1 MDPKTIIS
9 QLETY
14 LAHRIPYHKKL
25 MTRSL
30 LLTPLMLPF
39 GLLPVVP
46 NFPFLIAAWRAFSHY
61 RAWRGA
67 EWLLKL
73 VEAGRME
80 VKVDRGLHE
89 ALLVRFGTGAVGSEE
104 GKQVGEKDH
113 APDETSTPKSLIFG
127 SDGVEGENAIQ
138 KTDALLD
145 GAVTAGPKDTQSTAS
160 SAQGEVTGGETNAT
174 PDPKNTDVA
183 PDATGT
189 PDSLI
194 YKPNSSTPSTPSSTT
209 DEPVLELE
217 NIAKLTSTFGLSA
230 SEVVDLTRAVM
241 QIKEKAKKAAES
253 GQ

>member
-1 MDPKTIIS
+1 
-9 QLETY
+9 
-14 LAHRIPYHKKL
+14 

-73 VEAGRME
+73 VEGGRME
-80 VKVDRGLHE
+80 VKVDKGLDE
-89 ALLVRFGTGAVGSEE
+89 ALGRAGVEAVEGGKTGL
-104 GKQVGEKDH
+104 GKQGGEEVDH

-127 SDGVEGENAIQ
+127 QAEDGVEGENAIQ
-138 KTDALLD
+138 KTNALLD
-145 GAVTAGPKDTQSTAS
+145 GAVPDGSKETGSST
-160 SAQGEVTGGETNAT
+160 AQGEVSRNDDGAT
-174 PDPKNTDVA
+174 PDPKDTDVA

-194 YKPNSSTPSTPSSTT
+194 YKPSSSSATSATSTSSSSTT
-209 DEPVLELE
+209 DEPVLEFE

-241 QIKEKAKKAAES
+241 QIKEKAKKAAKS
-253 GQ
+253 DQ